1 MIEVLRLLPP
11 LAFAR
16 VGPSEVPCEAFLWGP
31 NDLRPRGTGMT
42 TLVPAETFS
51 VAADGSVTASR
62 PEQVRFKD
70 SSGFR
75 PVCPFFELH
84 GDWTEPGGESR
95 SGAITRDVLASFGL
109 APADL
114 VWSIEVANL
123 KAFHYTLEPAD
134 RIEARLVLAG
144 DDSVRH
150 ELRGEAPTGS
160 GGGGTPPT
168 LVPAGRY
175 LALGAAQLT
184 RPDEDFPEIRLRII
198 PAAGKVYGPED
209 LQARTTEFDLPAE
222 CLLLDPR
229 AAWCQFVPQG
239 GDGRTN
245 PSGLYATD
253 ANGMSLGLVDDICD
267 GIIRCSI
274 GDVLT
279 AHARFTVGPPDFA
292 PDRRPF
298 TSVADGLADRT
309 ERESVRQPGYF
320 EDGEA
325 VSREVADLFERILE
339 TAGLI
344 NLDFQNLRA
353 RGENRAIA
361 LSLGQPPEDAE
372 SRAFTAIEAVT
383 GEPLP
388 LTDHARRMHRRL
400 PALEVLEDMLRERP
414 QLLEQI
420 VRPPMTGERYYDR
433 RMPPLMRGSDRYPMH
448 LTRRQYEM
456 LQLWAERL
464 RRAVEEGS

>member
-1 MIEVLRLLPP
+1 MLDKLRLLPP

-16 VGPSEVPCEAFLWGP
+16 VGPSEVPCDAFLWGP
-31 NDLRPRGTGMT
+31 NDLRPRGTGKT
-42 TLVPAETFS
+42 TLVPRETLR
-51 VAADGSVTASR
+51 VAADGSVDSGF
-62 PEQVRFKD
+62 PDEVRVKD
-70 SSGFR
+70 ASGFR

-84 GDWTEPGGESR
+84 GEWTEATGESR
-95 SGAITRDVLASFGL
+95 SGAVTLEILERFGL
-109 APADL
+109 STADL
-114 VWSIEVANL
+114 AWRIEAANL
-123 KAFHYTLEPAD
+123 KAFHYTLEPGD
-134 RIEARLVLAG
+134 RIETRLEVAG
-144 DDSVRH
+144 GDTTPH
-150 ELRGEAPTGS
+150 ELQGRS
-160 GGGGTPPT
+160 
-168 LVPAGRY
+168 PAGVGAGSPPPLLPADRS
-175 LALGAAQLT
+175 LPLGTVQLT
-184 RPDEDFPEIRLRII
+184 QPTVAFPEIRLRVV
-198 PAAGKVYGPED
+198 PAAGHVYGPED
-209 LQARTTEFDLPAE
+209 LPTRSTEYDLPPE
-222 CLLLDPR
+222 CLLLDSR
-229 AAWCQFVPQG
+229 AAWCRFVPQG

-253 ANGMSLGLVDDICD
+253 SLGVSLGLIDDTCD
-267 GIIRCSI
+267 GIIRCSL
-274 GDVLT
+274 GENLV

-309 ERESVRQPGYF
+309 RREDVSAPDYF
-320 EDGEA
+320 EDAEA

-339 TAGLI
+339 TLGLM

-353 RGENRAIA
+353 RGENRGIA

-372 SRAFTAIEAVT
+372 NRAFPASEPVT

-420 VRPPMTGERYYDR
+420 VRPPMTGDRYYDR

-448 LTRRQYEM
+448 VTRRQYEM
-456 LQLWAERL
+456 LRMWVIRL
-464 RRAVEEGS
+464 RRGVEGGS